1 MGFAFD
7 LARGEGRPIGPS
19 GGTEEGN
26 EPLPSRHV
34 RKDDL
39 QASRGAEGRGWPAT
53 GVASG

>member
-34 RKDDL
+34 SKDDL